1 VLYARMDVR
10 FLVPLYFLCLRQLS
24 AMSRDLMSSPPSPT
38 LPPAP
43 VTAAP
48 SRGGPRSPFADHGD
62 VNDELTDSTE
72 DSAVVCVKAMAEA
85 DGGEESSPVWMDSF
99 ENGATAEE
107 AQQQEAQQEEEEE
120 TYAASWDQWGV
131 EVEEEEED
139 PAAAET
145 PLDSNRPSRAVA
157 PLPGSSATAT
167 TTATATLS
175 EAPSPAI
182 PPQCLTLIVQ
192 VFSLTHKAASTLWTP
207 PLDPRTQAHW
217 RAPAPPYLQ
226 LHPYATKGLSST
238 LLTKKISGFRQR
250 RKSKKWAPINTFV
263 AKRYV
268 VYCGTSSNIW

>member
-1 VLYARMDVR
+1 MVLYARMDVR

-24 AMSRDLMSSPPSPT
+24 AMSRDLMSFPPSPT
-38 LPPAP
+38 HPPAP

-48 SRGGPRSPFADHGD
+48 SRGGPRSPSADHGD

-72 DSAVVCVKAMAEA
+72 DSAVVCVKAMAQA

-99 ENGATAEE
+99 ESSATE
-107 AQQQEAQQEEEEE
+107 EAQQEEAE

-131 EVEEEEED
+131 EVEEEED
-139 PAAAET
+139 PAAADT
-145 PLDSNRPSRAVA
+145 PLDSNRSSRAVA
-157 PLPGSSATAT
+157 PLPVSSATT
-167 TTATATLS
+167 TTTTIATATLS

-182 PPQCLTLIVQ
+182 PPQSLTLIVQ

-207 PLDPRTQAHW
+207 PLDPRTQAHR
-217 RAPAPPYLQ
+217 RAPASPSLQ

-268 VYCGTSSNIW
+268 VYFGTSIFGDYSK